1 MINNLETKK
10 PQSVRDILDTP
21 GVRKRF
27 EDMLGKK
34 APGFISSI
42 ISAVSS
48 NSALTQCDQGSVI
61 SAAAVAASLDLPIN
75 SSLGFAH
82 IVPYKGK
89 AQFQMGW
96 KGYIQLAQRTGMY
109 HKIEINDV
117 LEGQIVSH
125 NKFTGDFVFGEE
137 TSDKVVGFML
147 YFRLSNGF
155 EKYFYMTKDAC
166 MAHGKKYSQSFGSQ
180 YGRWKLD
187 EDAMCRKTVVK
198 MGLSKFGILSIDMQ
212 RAVVTDQATI
222 SESGEVE
229 SYPDAIDVESK
240 YSVPDPIASD
250 VFGCEICG
258 TQITEDVNNDSMRV
272 FGKSFCI
279 EHQQNN
285 VTAPI

>member
-1 MINNLETKK
+1 MNNLETKK
-10 PQSVRDILDTP
+10 PQTVRDILDAP
-21 GVRKRF
+21 GIRKRF

-34 APGFISSI
+34 SAGFLSSI
-42 ISAVSS
+42 ISAVSA
-48 NSALTQCDQGSVI
+48 NKALAECDQGSVV

-180 YGRWKLD
+180 FGRWKLD
-187 EDAMCRKTVVK
+187 EDAMCRKTVTK

-212 RAVVTDQATI
+212 RAVETDQATI
-222 SESGEVE
+222 SESGDVE

-240 YSVPDPIASD
+240 YSVPEPIGYSL
-250 VFGCEICG
+250 FLE
-258 TQITEDVNNDSMRV
+258 
-272 FGKSFCI
+272 KLSFI
-279 EHQQNN
+279 GE
-285 VTAPI
+285 